1 MIREEIRKILNIKK
15 CLCLLGFGILYYLL
29 LLKPYVYSYDGSYR
43 MAVDIAG
50 SITEKFGDSIS
61 EEEYEQMKQEAPVE
75 IQTRIDRFIAQN
87 ELFKNYEIHTFRE
100 FTIAEETLPREEST
114 ELWMELYDSIPE
126 EEVSSESIA
135 YIKKDLYNMYLDS
148 YHKEAMGNLD
158 TTSYYENLD
167 KKQKARVA
175 ERNQEEVKG
184 IVPQMVVSTNF
195 EVLQYGSC
203 FAIISILFL
212 ILPYMVRENKN
223 GMTMLQYSC
232 KKGRKYYVYKLFACL
247 LSSALVLAVE
257 FLLYL
262 VIAKMNCVTD
272 FWNMPAASFSSGY
285 IGWFPLTLG
294 EMTLMNLLLCTMIAV
309 GVGLLVFGVT
319 RYCRNYITAIAWT
332 LPLVVL
338 AGCYGVLIASHF
350 MEITRPKYLV
360 AAVAFAILAAGIL
373 TVGGQF
379 LLERKRNID

>member
-1 MIREEIRKILNIKK
+1 MIREEVKKILNIKK
-15 CLCLLGFGILYYLL
+15 CLCLLAFGILYYLL

-61 EEEYEQMKQEAPVE
+61 EEEYAQMKEEAPVE
-75 IQTRIDRFIAQN
+75 EQTRIDQFIAQN
-87 ELFKNYEIHTFRE
+87 ELFKSYEIHTFRE
-100 FTIAEETLPREEST
+100 FTIAEETLSREEST

-126 EEVSSESIA
+126 EEVYSESVA
-135 YIKKDLYNMYLDS
+135 SIKTDLYNMYLDS
-148 YHKEAMGNLD
+148 YHKEAMGNQD

-167 KKQKARVA
+167 RKQRARVA

-184 IVPQMVVSTNF
+184 IVPQMVVSANF

-203 FAIISILFL
+203 FVIISILFL

-232 KKGRKYYVYKLFACL
+232 RKGRKYYVYKLLACL
-247 LSSALVLAVE
+247 LSAALVMAVE

-262 VIAKMNCVTD
+262 AIAKINCVTD

-294 EMTLMNLLLCTMIAV
+294 GMTLMSLLFCAMITV
-309 GVGLLVFGVT
+309 GAGLLVFGVT
-319 RYCRNYITAIAWT
+319 RYCRNYITAIAWA
-332 LPLVVL
+332 LPLAAL
-338 AGCYGVLIASHF
+338 AGCYGALIASHF
-350 MEITRPKYLV
+350 MEITRPKYLA
-360 AAVAFAILAAGIL
+360 AAVAFAVLAAGIL
-373 TVGGQF
+373 AVGGQF